1 MKEMTPQEVQAYLEK
16 NPEASV
22 IDVREAAEVRAG
34 KIPQAVN
41 IPLGLIEF
49 RKQELDQSK
58 EHILVCR
65 SGNRSGMAGLYL
77 EGYGFEVINMTG
89 GMLEWDGPTE

>member
-1 MKEMTPQEVQAYLEK
+1 MKEMTPQEVQAYLES

-22 IDVREAAEVRAG
+22 IDVRETAEVRAG

-41 IPLGLIEF
+41 IPLGLVEF
-49 RKQELDQSK
+49 RIQDFDKSK

-65 SGNRSGMAGLYL
+65 SGKRSGMAGRFL
-77 EGYGFEVINMTG
+77 EARGYRIINMAG
-89 GMLEWDGPTE
+89 GMLEWDGPTV

>member
-1 MKEMTPQEVQAYLEK
+1 MKEMTPQEVQAYLK
-16 NPEASV
+16 NNPATSV
-22 IDVREAAEVRAG
+22 IDVRETAEVQAG

-41 IPLGLIEF
+41 IPLGLVEF
-49 RKQELDQSK
+49 RMQDLDRSK

-65 SGNRSGMAGLYL
+65 SGNRSGMAGRFL
-77 EGYGFEVINMTG
+77 EARGYRVINMAG